1 MLWHKQTIFI
11 YVAGH
16 FRAGAAQAI
25 VKHQLQMVLG
35 REGGGSK
42 TVFAGLVS
50 LFRIKPKIQWK
61 ILN

>member
-1 MLWHKQTIFI
+1 MLWHEQTIFI

-35 REGGGSK
+35 REEEVRQFLQGWCLSSESSQKFSGRS
-42 TVFAGLVS
+42 
-50 LFRIKPKIQWK
+50 
-61 ILN
+61 